1 MSAQFGT
8 WVFGDQAPL
17 SCYLDGV
24 RSVLAAYGPD
34 GMKSYSAKGIDI
46 LYSALSTTRES
57 RRESQPYVIASGAVI
72 AWDGRLDNRADLIR
86 ELGYPLSCES
96 TDIELVAACY
106 ERWEEDALQKLVGDW
121 ALSLWDPRRSCLLLA
136 KDFLGIRPLYY
147 ALSPNGVTWST
158 VLDPRLLLPG
168 KSFEIEEEYLA
179 GWFSLYPAEHLTP
192 YRGIHSVPPACS
204 VCIGE
209 RSAQVRRYWD
219 FDSRKQIHYA
229 DDADYEAHFRTVFRE
244 SVGRRLRS
252 NSTVVAELS
261 GGVDSSSIVCVAD
274 QLIAQG
280 RADASGLETV
290 SYFDESEPNWNEHSF
305 FSVVEQ
311 YRARQGTHIDV
322 RPDRSVLLDY
332 DREQFPMVPGAGVRP
347 NTAARQF
354 QACLRTHG
362 ARVVLSG
369 IGGDEVL
376 GGVPAPV
383 GELADL
389 LVTGEFLGLARQLVA
404 WALVQRKPAKVL
416 VGEVARRFLPSRK
429 TRDRSCK
436 SLAPWLQ
443 PGFVERQLP
452 TLSRNETR
460 LSFFGPLPSFQE
472 NVSTLDHLRR
482 QFSCSID
489 APGPQFEKRYPYL
502 DRDLVEFL
510 YAVPREQILR
520 PHQRRSLMRRA
531 LAGIVPDRVLN
542 RKRKAFVE
550 RSTRLAVADEWP
562 ILAEITEHLL
572 LEKMGIVDAVAFRDA
587 LQAARDGTEV
597 ALGLLKRTLAVEYW
611 LRQLKNWNEVGETN
625 LVETLAGRA
634 QEVNP

>member
-8 WVFGDQAPL
+8 WFFGDQAPL
-17 SCYLDGV
+17 CCRLDQV

-34 GMKSYSAKGIDI
+34 GMNSYSANGIDI
-46 LYSALSTTRES
+46 LSSALSATRES
-57 RRESQPYVIASGAVI
+57 RRESQPLTAASGAVI
-72 AWDGRLDNRADLIR
+72 TWDGRLDNRTDLIG
-86 ELGYPLSCES
+86 ELGSPLSCQS
-96 TDIELVAACY
+96 TDIDIVEACY
-106 ERWEEDALQKLVGDW
+106 ERWEENCLQKLVGDW
-121 ALSLWDPRRSCLLLA
+121 ALSIWDPRRSCLFLA

-147 ALSPNGVTWST
+147 ALGPNGVSWST
-158 VLDPRLLLPG
+158 VLDPRLLLAG

-179 GWFSLYPAEHLTP
+179 GWFSLYPAAHLTP
-192 YRGIHSVPPACS
+192 YRGIRAVPPACF
-204 VCIGE
+204 VCIRE

-219 FDSRKQIHYA
+219 FDSRKQIHYP
-229 DDADYEAHFRTVFRE
+229 DDADYEAHFRTLFTE
-244 SVGRRLRS
+244 SVRRRLRS
-252 NSTVVAELS
+252 DSTVVAELS

-280 RADASGLETV
+280 RADAPGLETV
-290 SYFDESEPNWNEHSF
+290 SYFDESEPNWNERSF
-305 FSVVEQ
+305 FSIVEQ

-322 RPDRSVLLDY
+322 CPDRSVLLDY
-332 DREQFPMVPGAGVRP
+332 DHEHFPAVPGAGVRP
-347 NTAARQF
+347 NTATRQF

-389 LVTGEFLGLARQLVA
+389 LVTGQFLGFARQLLA
-404 WALVQRKPAKVL
+404 WALVQRKPVKVL
-416 VGEVARRFLPSRK
+416 VGEVTRRFLPDRI
-429 TRDRSCK
+429 TRDDGRK
-436 SLAPWLQ
+436 KLAPWLR
-443 PGFVERQLP
+443 PRFVERQLP
-452 TLSRNETR
+452 TLPRNETR
-460 LSFFGPLPSFQE
+460 FSLFGPLPSFQE
-472 NVSTLDHLRR
+472 NISTLNHLRR

-510 YAVPREQILR
+510 YAIPREQILR

-550 RSTRLAVADEWP
+550 RSTLLAIAHEWP
-562 ILAEITEHLL
+562 ILVEITEHLL
-572 LEKMGIVDAVAFRDA
+572 VEEMGIVDAVAFHDA
-587 LQAARDGTEV
+587 LKAARDGREV
-597 ALGLLKRTLAVEYW
+597 ALGRLKRTLAVEYW
-611 LRQLKNWNEVGETN
+611 LRQLKDWNKVGETN
-625 LVETLAGRA
+625 LVETLAGPA
-634 QEVNP
+634 QEVHT